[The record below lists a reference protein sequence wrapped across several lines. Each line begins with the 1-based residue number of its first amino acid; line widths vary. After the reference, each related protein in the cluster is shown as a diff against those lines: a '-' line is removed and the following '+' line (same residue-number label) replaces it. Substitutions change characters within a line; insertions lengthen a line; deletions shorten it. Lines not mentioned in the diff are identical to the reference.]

1 MNDKVIVITGAS
13 GGIGAAA
20 ARLLSSRGAAL
31 VLVARRQRELQAIA
45 DECGARALAV
55 VADATQREQ
64 VQRVVK
70 EAMHRF
76 GRIDVWINN
85 VGRGITRV
93 PSQLT
98 DADIADMMQVNVLSA
113 LYGMQEV
120 LPHFKARGS
129 GQIVNISSMLGR
141 MPAAVLR
148 SAYSASKHFLNAL
161 TANMR
166 EELRVEYPSIVV
178 SLVSPGVV
186 ATDFGAN
193 ALHGGPDSR
202 SLPNWQTAEEVA
214 AVIANV
220 VESGREDVYTLSGG
234 KQRVTDYL
242 STLTSDV

>member
-1 MNDKVIVITGAS
+1 MSKKVIVITGAS
-13 GGIGAAA
+13 GGIGAAT
-20 ARLLSSRGAAL
+20 ARLLASRGSAL
-31 VLVARRQRELQAIA
+31 VLVARREKELQAIA
-45 DECGARALAV
+45 TACGANALAV
-55 VADATQREQ
+55 VADATQRTE
-64 VQRVVK
+64 VQRVVQ
-70 EAMHRF
+70 EALERF
-76 GRIDVWINN
+76 GCIDVWINN

-120 LPHFKARGS
+120 LPHFKARGT

-141 MPAAVLR
+141 MPAALFR
-148 SAYSASKHFLNAL
+148 SAYSGSKHFLNSL

-166 EELRVEYPSIVV
+166 DELRADFPEIKV

-186 ATDFGAN
+186 ATDFGSN

-202 SLPNWQTAEEVA
+202 SLPNWQTAEAIA

-220 VESGREDVYTLSGG
+220 IESGGDDVYTLPGA
-234 KQRVTDYL
+234 KQRVLDYL
-242 STLTSDV
+242 SYLSSDD